1 MGLSPY
7 LLVLPTTDTLSPPQ
21 LTVCA
26 ALRRGVVLTSRSRPL
41 VPLDLA
47 RFDYV
52 IGMDEKNTRA
62 IKVSW
67 GVIWYWCALLLSLS
81 RPPSPPHTALSPPT
95 GSWCALLF
103 LLPPSL
109 YSLPHTALVRTG
121 RLHAS
126 ASSHCT
132 VPPPGSRSALVFLS
146 RTSRLHAPD
155 GNHGLSVSAVM
166 GVDMNIPR
174 CGPFLI
180 IFRQARKFA
189 VAGLGS
195 L

>member
-67 GVIWYWCALLLSLS
+67 GVIWYWCALLL
-81 RPPSPPHTALSPPT
+81 
-95 GSWCALLF
+95 F
-103 LLPPSL
+103 LLPPP
-109 YSLPHTALVRTG
+109 LP
-121 RLHAS
+121 

-132 VPPPGSRSALVFLS
+132 VPSPRKLVHTGRHSQVESAPGPCWRPQTFSECC
-146 RTSRLHAPD
+146 D
-155 GNHGLSVSAVM
+155 G
-166 GVDMNIPR
+166 GV
-174 CGPFLI
+174 
-180 IFRQARKFA
+180 
-189 VAGLGS
+189 
-195 L
+195 